1 MDKLDF
7 VKLLLDHFPW
17 AQSPEMKAFI
27 AKATISLNLSDPIDR
42 AEAFE
47 CDVCDFF
54 RLWLIALIRQ
64 CSSSFADVEGCIN
77 SVQLATEMK
86 KQQIHAFA
94 DYLRNQVL
102 R

>member
-1 MDKLDF
+1 MNG
-7 VKLLLDHFPW
+7 VAYIKLLLEHFPW
-17 AQSPEMKAFI
+17 GESPEMKAFI

-64 CSSSFADVEGCIN
+64 CSSSFADAEGCIN

-86 KQQIHAFA
+86 KQQIHSFA
-94 DYLRNQVL
+94 DYQRNQVL

>member
-1 MDKLDF
+1 M
-7 VKLLLDHFPW
+7 
-17 AQSPEMKAFI
+17 EAFI
-27 AKATISLNLSDPIDR
+27 AKTMVSLKHSDPIDR
-42 AEAFE
+42 VESFE

-54 RLWLIALIRQ
+54 RLWFIAFIRHH
-64 CSSSFADVEGCIN
+64 SSSFADAEGCIN

>member
-1 MDKLDF
+1 MDKLEF
-7 VKLLLDHFPW
+7 FKLLLDRFPW
-17 AQSPEMKAFI
+17 SQSPEMEAFI
-27 AKATISLNLSDPIDR
+27 AKAMVSLKHSDPIDR
-42 AEAFE
+42 VEAFE

-54 RLWLIALIRQ
+54 RHWFIALIRQ
-64 CSSSFADVEGCIN
+64 NPSFFADAEGCIN

-86 KQQIHAFA
+86 KQQIHSFA